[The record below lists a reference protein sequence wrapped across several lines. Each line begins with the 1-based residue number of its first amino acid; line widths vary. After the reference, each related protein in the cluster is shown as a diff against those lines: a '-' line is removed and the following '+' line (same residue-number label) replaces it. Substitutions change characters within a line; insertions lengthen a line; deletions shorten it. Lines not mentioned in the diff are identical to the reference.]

1 MKRDILRYGKLD
13 TIPLARGYRMDER
26 DPNAEYSQK
35 DIEKMREELA
45 ESEWESLR
53 NEDIQSIL
61 WDGCPLFL
69 MMKSSADGKT
79 YLSIHH
85 EVCMSTLSKVFRPV
99 QV

>member
-61 WDGCPLFL
+61 WDGCPGW
-69 MMKSSADGKT
+69 A
-79 YLSIHH
+79 
-85 EVCMSTLSKVFRPV
+85 TLSNDEIISRWKDIFEYPS
-99 QV
+99 